1 VSFRGRLILA
11 IALGL
16 LVVAG
21 GVALERELEPQTSSA
36 PVAASAPISGAR
48 YCPHGGGE
56 GWRVWV
62 VIANPGDEATE
73 VRVAARLGS
82 APPVVTPAV
91 IEPRTHRYFEVP
103 ASQMAAATTVEF
115 LGAPVAAGTVAVRPD
130 GGLAAD
136 PCAGN
141 PDVRWQVPEASTLRG
156 EEFYLVVHNPFA
168 GESVVDVSIL
178 TPKQLLRPGRLQGI
192 VLASGEVKALPL
204 HAFALG
210 EQALAATVSAP
221 LGRVVVAGVGVS
233 RGGIRSVLGVH
244 DAARRWLLPG
254 GGDPA
259 GGTVLVAAP
268 EGQAP
273 FRVSAAGG
281 SGQQPLLEL
290 ESVPNGTAKAF
301 DIAAPDAAVEVE
313 GQGQIPFIAGRR
325 LLAQAPAPPPPPPQ
339 SQGSRGR
346 QPARGQGGGPPP
358 RKEPPAPPPPGDL
371 ASTRGLSRAQSRLVA
386 LPPVGPEG
394 GPAILVLHN
403 PSVQERT
410 ATVTFLGT
418 AAPPPPPTDVAVPP
432 GTLIALPLPAGPPAA
447 ALVETDVGGL
457 VAAQVS
463 TEPSAY
469 AVSAAVPMPLG

>member
-1 VSFRGRLILA
+1 MSLRGRLILA
-11 IALGL
+11 MAIGL
-16 LVVAG
+16 LVLAA
-21 GVALERELEPQTSSA
+21 GVALERELA
-36 PVAASAPISGAR
+36 PRTPPATVAASAPISGAR

-56 GWRVWV
+56 GWRVYV
-62 VIANPGDEATE
+62 VTANPGDDPAE

-82 APPVVTPAV
+82 SPPQVTPAV
-91 IEPRTHRYFEVP
+91 IEPRTYRYFEVP

-115 LGAPVAAGTVAVRPD
+115 LGAPVAAGTVALRPD

-141 PDVRWQVPEASTLRG
+141 PDVRWHVPEASTLRG

-168 GESVVDVSIL
+168 GESVADVSIL
-178 TPKQLLRPGRLQGI
+178 TPKELLRPGRLQGV
-192 VLASGEVKALPL
+192 VLAPGEVKALPL

-221 LGRVVVAGVGVS
+221 LGRIVVAGIGVS

-259 GGTVLVAAP
+259 GGTVVVAAP

-273 FRVSAAGG
+273 FRVIAAGG
-281 SGQQPLLEL
+281 GGEQPLLEL
-290 ESVPNGTAKAF
+290 ESVPDGTARAF
-301 DIAAPDAAVEVE
+301 DLAAPDAAVEVE
-313 GQGQIPFIAGRR
+313 GQGRIPFVAGRR
-325 LLAQAPAPPPPPPQ
+325 LVAQAPAMPPAQGQGPQ
-339 SQGSRGR
+339 GKK
-346 QPARGQGGGPPP
+346 PAKGKGGGPSP
-358 RKEPPAPPPPGDL
+358 RKEPPPAPPPGDL
-371 ASTRGLSRAQSRLVA
+371 ASTRGASRAQSRVVA
-386 LPPVGPEG
+386 LPPVGPAG
-394 GPAILVLHN
+394 GPVILVLHN
-403 PSVQERT
+403 PSAQERT

-418 AAPPPPPTDVAVPP
+418 SAPPPPPTDVGVPP
-432 GTLIALPLPAGPPAA
+432 GTMVALPLPAGPPAA
-447 ALVETDVGGL
+447 ALVETDAGGL